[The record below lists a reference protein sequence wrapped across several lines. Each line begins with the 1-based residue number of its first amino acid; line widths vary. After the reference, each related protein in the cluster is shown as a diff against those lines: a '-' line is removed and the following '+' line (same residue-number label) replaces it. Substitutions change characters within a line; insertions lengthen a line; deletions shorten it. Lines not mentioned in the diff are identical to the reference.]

1 MCGWKSKLQKL
12 KPIAGSIV
20 EILTILFGSSYSHAG
35 SEIDLDLDT
44 YMYELARLRYERLR
58 CKNCPKKKQK
68 EKISDGVYLQIDLRK
83 ITLTHY
89 MTIQMINQMYF

>member
-1 MCGWKSKLQKL
+1 MVESWNLKKL
-12 KPIAGSIV
+12 KPTAGSIV
-20 EILTILFGSSYSHAG
+20 EISTILFGCSNSHAG
-35 SEIDLDLDT
+35 SEIDLDK

-89 MTIQMINQMYF
+89 MTIQMINQVHF

>member
-12 KPIAGSIV
+12 EPIAGSIV

-44 YMYELARLRYERLR
+44 YMYELARLR
-58 CKNCPKKKQK
+58 CKNCPKKKQE
-68 EKISDGVYLQIDLRK
+68 EKISDGIYLQIDLRK

-89 MTIQMINQMYF
+89 MTIKMINQMYF

>member
-1 MCGWKSKLQKL
+1 M
-12 KPIAGSIV
+12 

-44 YMYELARLRYERLR
+44 YMYELARLRCERLRCERLR
-58 CKNCPKKKQK
+58 CKNCPKKKQE
-68 EKISDGVYLQIDLRK
+68 EKISDGIYLQIDLRK